1 MSGGPNDEPMGRKP
15 LVYVAGPITGDPFG
29 CVRQA
34 MGAFRM
40 IRHAGC
46 VPFLPQ
52 LSIVGEMVDPQ
63 DYEAWMAYDLDVIEH
78 CDAVYRLRGESP
90 GADREVAFARRLG
103 IPVLGLNG
111 QDWPAL
117 RSLAD
122 PPAPSPLEQT

>member
-1 MSGGPNDEPMGRKP
+1 MSDEPMGRKP

-34 MGAFRM
+34 MGAFQM

-52 LSIVGEMVDPQ
+52 LSVIGEMVAPQ

-78 CDAVYRLRGESP
+78 CDALYRLPGESP
-90 GADREVAFARRLG
+90 GADREVEFARKLG
-103 IPVLGLNG
+103 LPVLGIDG

-117 RSLAD
+117 RALTRLL
-122 PPAPSPLEQT
+122 PPSTLPRENQ

>member
-1 MSGGPNDEPMGRKP
+1 MSDEPMGRKP

-52 LSIVGEMVDPQ
+52 LSVIGEMVEPQ
-63 DYEAWMAYDLDVIEH
+63 DYEGWMAYDLDIIEH
-78 CDAVYRLRGESP
+78 CDALYRLKGVSA
-90 GADREVAFARRLG
+90 GADREVEFARRLG
-103 IPVLGLNG
+103 LPVLGIDG

-117 RSLAD
+117 CSLTTL
-122 PPAPSPLEQT
+122 PPTPSEHQ